1 MTAGRPFG
9 KVDIV
14 HHLADRYAYRRYLEI
29 ATPTTGNYYAS
40 IDRDRFDDCRRLMY
54 RCPETFD
61 DGLAIDYRCRD
72 VDIGNALAAIAAE
85 RRSFDV
91 MLVDPFHD
99 YRDSARDLATAF
111 ALLEPGGALVV
122 HDCLP
127 PREAL
132 AGPEFKRGAWCG
144 VTYKAFIDFVLAR
157 RDLRY
162 LTVDADYGCGVI
174 RKLKPKR
181 PGLFAAPLLA
191 RRRQARDRS
200 RLVKAWRAFGKDYAT
215 AWRLFEPNRV
225 ALLNLISV
233 DAFRAGPAALD

>member
-85 RRSFDV
+85 RRRFDV

-162 LTVDADYGCGVI
+162 LTVDADYGCGSASSS
-174 RKLKPKR
+174 RSAPACSPRRWRAGARRETEAAWSR
-181 PGLFAAPLLA
+181 PGGRSA
-191 RRRQARDRS
+191 RTTPPPGGCSS
-200 RLVKAWRAFGKDYAT
+200 RT
-215 AWRLFEPNRV
+215 ASRC
-225 ALLNLISV
+225 
-233 DAFRAGPAALD
+233 